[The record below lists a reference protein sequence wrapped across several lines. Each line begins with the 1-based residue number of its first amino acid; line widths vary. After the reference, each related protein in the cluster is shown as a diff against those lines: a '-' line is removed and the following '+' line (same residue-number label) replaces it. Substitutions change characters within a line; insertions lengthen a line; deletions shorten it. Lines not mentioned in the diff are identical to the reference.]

1 MATSSMTYPEIIE
14 GYRANPKNKFGAKD
28 YMETRPKFF
37 NPKVIETFTRA
48 AADGTRYGVPVLEPK
63 QLANM
68 ALHEGRED
76 FGMNDNGID
85 YNNKKQVELSRQLQ
99 RDGHDEEAAN
109 FAAAIMG
116 KHEVANRTNKPFL
129 QVWNGKG
136 KKAEQY
142 ARDSEAESY
151 AAEHPKNQQLLDFID
166 EHYKD
171 ALPVYNIPFDP
182 GPQKQFKHGGV
193 VKAIKGNNK
202 LI

>member
-1 MATSSMTYPEIIE
+1 MTYPEIIE
-14 GYRANPKNKFGAKD
+14 AYRANPKNKFGATD
-28 YMETRPKFF
+28 YMETRPKKFD
-37 NPKVIETFTRA
+37 PKIIETFARA

-76 FGMNDNGID
+76 FGLNDNGID

-116 KHEVANRTNKPFL
+116 KHEVANRIKKPFL

-136 KKAEQY
+136 KQAEQY
-142 ARDSEAESY
+142 AKDSAAESY
-151 AAEHPKNQQLLDFID
+151 AAEHPKNKSLLDFID
-166 EHYKD
+166 EHYND
-171 ALPVYNIPFDP
+171 ALPLEKKPFDP
-182 GPQKQFKHGGV
+182 GPEPTFKHGGV

>member
-1 MATSSMTYPEIIE
+1 MTYPEIIE
-14 GYRANPKNKFGAKD
+14 GYRANPKNKFGATD

-151 AAEHPKNQQLLDFID
+151 AAGHPKNQQLLDFIN
-166 EHYKD
+166 EHYND

>member
-28 YMETRPKFF
+28 YMETKPKFF

-85 YNNKKQVELSRQLQ
+85 YNNKRQVELSRQLQ

-116 KHEVANRTNKPFL
+116 KHEVATRTKKPFL

-142 ARDSEAESY
+142 ARDSDAESY
-151 AAEHPKNQQLLDFID
+151 AAEHPKNQQLLDFIN
-166 EHYKD
+166 EHYND
-171 ALPVYNIPFDP
+171 ALPAYNIPFDP

>member
-1 MATSSMTYPEIIE
+1 MTYPEIIE

-63 QLANM
+63 QLVNM

-116 KHEVANRTNKPFL
+116 KYEVANRTNKPFL

-136 KKAEQY
+136 KEAEQY

-151 AAEHPKNQQLLDFID
+151 AAEHPKNQQFLDFIN
-166 EHYKD
+166 EHYND

>member
-1 MATSSMTYPEIIE
+1 MTYPEIIE
-14 GYRANPKNKFGAKD
+14 AYRANPKNKFGATD
-28 YMETRPKFF
+28 YMETRPKKFD
-37 NPKVIETFTRA
+37 PKIIETFTRA

-76 FGMNDNGID
+76 FGLNDNGID
-85 YNNKKQVELSRQLQ
+85 RNNKKQVELSRQLQ
-99 RDGHDEEAAN
+99 RDGHDPAAAD

-116 KHEVANRTNKPFL
+116 KHEVANRIKKPFL

-142 ARDSEAESY
+142 AKDSAAESY
-151 AAEHPKNQQLLDFID
+151 AAEHPKNQSLLDFID
-166 EHYKD
+166 EHYND
-171 ALPVYNIPFDP
+171 ALPLEKKPFDP
-182 GPQKQFKHGGV
+182 GPEPTFKHGGV